1 MYINI
6 YMAKFRRIMM
16 SDYER
21 DFDKFDDDERDFDK
35 SKDDNCCMSTI
46 KIKCDLEVEIGSKNK
61 IIYVS
66 PDNLQFFT
74 ANAICCSSGDT
85 IEIEFCGSNT
95 KCIRGETFIVG
106 RLGFYKIVD
115 SGIIF
120 IPKHKSSKHSDWCFP
135 TDILHFKAKS
145 KCGEEIK
152 FVVVF
157 TLAKSKCAD
166 HKCRCCK

>member
-1 MYINI
+1 MSNYESDFE
-6 YMAKFRRIMM
+6 KFMDDEN
-16 SDYER
+16 DYDRFKDDEK
-21 DFDKFDDDERDFDK
+21 DCDKSNDDDHCT
-35 SKDDNCCMSTI
+35 SII
-46 KIKCDLEVEIGSKNK
+46 KIKCDLEVEIGNKNK
-61 IIYVS
+61 VIYVS

-74 ANAICCSSGDT
+74 ASAICCSDGDA
-85 IEIEFCGSNT
+85 IEIEFCGCNK
-95 KCIRGETFIVG
+95 KCIRGETFIIG

-120 IPKHKSSKHSDWCFP
+120 MPKHKLSKHLDWCFP

-145 KCGEEIK
+145 KCGGEVK

-157 TLAKSKCAD
+157 TLAKSKCVD